1 MSYQGVKTDD
11 SYNCINNIA
20 AKNGIEQMLS
30 YLKQEVVD
38 YLSVFLLKVLP
49 EVSILPSLV
58 AINIMKVEIKMP
70 CDLALVT

>member
-1 MSYQGVKTDD
+1 
-11 SYNCINNIA
+11 
-20 AKNGIEQMLS
+20 MLS

-58 AINIMKVEIKMP
+58 AINIIKVEIKMP
-70 CDLALVT
+70 CDLALVTWSKAHVDLSVGVSHSKSISHQVGCL